1 MRERDLSMRICGFML
16 FNHKEKT
23 EWQLLQ
29 RALC

>member
-23 EWQLLQ
+23 YEYQYE
-29 RALC
+29 R